1 MDGVRYDYPD
11 YVKEGGF
18 EHIEKKG
25 IRAKALT
32 PVYQSST
39 YPGHVTMATGVKP
52 DKHGILHNS
61 FLDRKRGSF
70 SYSADAS
77 WIESEPVWSILERKG
92 LKTATFFWV
101 GSESDWNG
109 TKITYPK
116 APFDGKISEKT
127 KTDQI
132 LEWIDLEAEKRPRL
146 IMSWWHGTDSVAHK
160 EGALNKKVID
170 QLKKQDR
177 QLLSLIEEITSRNLW
192 NVVTLIVVS
201 DHGMSD
207 VSNFINLKKV
217 LKDNSIKARVSTGP
231 AVAHIFLDDLTQI
244 DDAIYT
250 FQKNPKLSVWTKNN
264 IPEEYNMNHSQ
275 RTGDIIITTDSPNML
290 VSRGGSNP
298 PRGMH
303 GYNPSVNKEMEGIF
317 FALGNKVKNKKIEKV
332 HQLDLTP
339 TILNLFNIMVPN
351 YMNGKIIELKK

>member
-1 MDGVRYDYPD
+1 M
-11 YVKEGGF
+11 
-18 EHIEKKG
+18 
-25 IRAKALT
+25 
-32 PVYQSST
+32 
-39 YPGHVTMATGVKP
+39 
-52 DKHGILHNS
+52 
-61 FLDRKRGSF
+61 
-70 SYSADAS
+70 
-77 WIESEPVWSILERKG
+77 
-92 LKTATFFWV
+92 
-101 GSESDWNG
+101 
-109 TKITYPK
+109 
-116 APFDGKISEKT
+116 
-127 KTDQI
+127 
-132 LEWIDLEAEKRPRL
+132 
-146 IMSWWHGTDSVAHK
+146 
-160 EGALNKKVID
+160 
-170 QLKKQDR
+170 
-177 QLLSLIEEITSRNLW
+177 SLIEEITSRNLW

-217 LKDNSIKARVSTGP
+217 LKDNLIKARVSTGP
-231 AVAHIFLDDLTQI
+231 AVAHIFLDDLNQI
-244 DDAIYT
+244 DQAIYT

-339 TILNLFNIMVPN
+339 TILNLLDLMVPN